1 MPFISYKQYHIKNLK
16 FCSSDALSVESIRH
30 DNCVFNSAENRA
42 IIFAKFVIT
51 MKFRFLNKTIE
62 NQRFDYTPR
71 YYDERKQRLER
82 KKALYK
88 QLDEGTISDE
98 KRREMF
104 RENIQE
110 GFSRSQVRQSAQKSS
125 NMRILILIALML
137 ALGYFIF
144 NGVDDVDTVVTK
156 MW

>member
-1 MPFISYKQYHIKNLK
+1 
-16 FCSSDALSVESIRH
+16 
-30 DNCVFNSAENRA
+30 
-42 IIFAKFVIT
+42 

-82 KKALYK
+82 KKAQYK
-88 QLDEGTISDE
+88 EIEEGTVSDD

-110 GFSRSQVRQSAQKSS
+110 GFSRAQVRQSAQKSS
-125 NMRILILIALML
+125 NMRILILIVLML

>member
-1 MPFISYKQYHIKNLK
+1 
-16 FCSSDALSVESIRH
+16 
-30 DNCVFNSAENRA
+30 
-42 IIFAKFVIT
+42 